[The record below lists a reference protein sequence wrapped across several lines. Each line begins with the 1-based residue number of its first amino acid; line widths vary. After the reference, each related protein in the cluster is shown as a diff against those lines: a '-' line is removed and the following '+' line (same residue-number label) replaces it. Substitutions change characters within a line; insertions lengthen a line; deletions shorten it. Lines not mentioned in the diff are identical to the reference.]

1 MASLPC
7 GVDPGSTTQ
16 PTWLLG
22 AASLLAIGQ
31 SVDQTSVDQL
41 VELPELLSKMSQS
54 LLMAIIGSFRNVS

>member
-1 MASLPC
+1 M
-7 GVDPGSTTQ
+7 DPGSTTQ

-41 VELPELLSKMSQS
+41 VEFPELLSKTFQS
-54 LLMAIIGSFRNVS
+54 LLTATIAPFRNVS

>member
-1 MASLPC
+1 M
-7 GVDPGSTTQ
+7 DPGYTTQ

-41 VELPELLSKMSQS
+41 VEFPELLSKMFQS
-54 LLMAIIGSFRNVS
+54 LLTAIIGSFRNVS